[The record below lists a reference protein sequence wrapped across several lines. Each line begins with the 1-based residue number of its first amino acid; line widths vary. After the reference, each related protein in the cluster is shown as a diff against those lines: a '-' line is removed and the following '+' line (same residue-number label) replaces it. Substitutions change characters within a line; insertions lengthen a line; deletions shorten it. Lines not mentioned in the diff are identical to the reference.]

1 MHLRRERHLSPAKA
15 HPSPVKLAN
24 PRAAKAHPSRVKVEH
39 QSRVKVE
46 HQSRVK
52 AAHQNQAKVAHRNR
66 AKAAHRSQVKAAHRN
81 QPNPNLE
88 HLPKLSPKARK
99 PRRNCPLL
107 PNRWRWPDCSTC
119 SIHNSTKPNR
129 KALRSR
135 KTVRLHQPAHRRP
148 PLLLSVPRRLLAH
161 HRRPVRLHQPVH
173 RLPAKLLLVRPHLPV
188 KLLLAH
194 PRLPAKP
201 LPVRPHL
208 PAKPRLV
215 LRHLL
220 DRQRLPALLA
230 LPALR
235 ARQPPW
241 PKPPLPRCAPILHR
255 RRRKACRR
263 R

>member
-15 HPSPVKLAN
+15 HPSPVKVASR
-24 PRAAKAHPSRVKVEH
+24 RAAKAH
-39 QSRVKVE
+39 
-46 HQSRVK
+46 
-52 AAHQNQAKVAHRNR
+52 RNP
-66 AKAAHRSQVKAAHRN
+66 AKAAHRN

-230 LPALR
+230 LPALPALRGLRGLR